1 MLPFRNACPRETR
14 WPNANEDARAKKKS
28 LKNDYVKTNT
38 NYVIFKQKKALN
50 ASKCCISKAERCVHT
65 AQHAAL
71 AVWNF
76 FSDLA
81 VVT

>member
-1 MLPFRNACPRETR
+1 MLAREKHAGQMQMR
-14 WPNANEDARAKKKS
+14 MHEQKKKS

>member
-1 MLPFRNACPRETR
+1 M
-14 WPNANEDARAKKKS
+14 
-28 LKNDYVKTNT
+28 DYVKTKT
-38 NYVIFKQKKALN
+38 NDVIFKQKKALN
-50 ASKCCISKAERCVHT
+50 ASKCCISKAERWIHT

-76 FSDLA
+76 FSVLA